1 MKIVEFIPQLS
12 SGGAERF
19 VVDLANELSKQ
30 HTVYLL
36 VSYPLDYNHNF
47 YSSELSSRIK
57 IYSLNKKKG
66 ADLIYLIRV
75 YKVLRAIAP
84 DVVHTHV
91 ESFMHV
97 ALLRWMLPKF
107 VFIHTIHNDAL
118 YESGGKVKAFFKRLF
133 FQKGWC
139 KAVTISRASDNSFK
153 DFYHAPSTLIYNGRA
168 PFIER
173 ESPGDSLTLIPAKE
187 SGYNFISIGHISKTK
202 NHMLLCQAVSNLV
215 KEGAQIDLYMFGRF
229 ASAEIVDKIKSL
241 ECPNIHLLG
250 EVSNPR
256 LYLGHADVFCMSSI
270 MEGMPISLIEAMSC
284 GLIPIC
290 TPVGGIVDMIK
301 DGYNG
306 FLSDDLSLDSYA
318 RALRRF
324 LNLNEEERTKI
335 KKNVIE
341 SSYLYTIEHC
351 ATQYV
356 LLFCGGHR

>member
-107 VFIHTIHNDAL
+107 VFVHTIHSDAL

-133 FQKGWC
+133 FQKG
-139 KAVTISRASDNSFK
+139 
-153 DFYHAPSTLIYNGRA
+153 
-168 PFIER
+168 
-173 ESPGDSLTLIPAKE
+173 
-187 SGYNFISIGHISKTK
+187 
-202 NHMLLCQAVSNLV
+202 
-215 KEGAQIDLYMFGRF
+215 
-229 ASAEIVDKIKSL
+229 
-241 ECPNIHLLG
+241 
-250 EVSNPR
+250 
-256 LYLGHADVFCMSSI
+256 
-270 MEGMPISLIEAMSC
+270 
-284 GLIPIC
+284 
-290 TPVGGIVDMIK
+290 
-301 DGYNG
+301 
-306 FLSDDLSLDSYA
+306 
-318 RALRRF
+318 
-324 LNLNEEERTKI
+324 
-335 KKNVIE
+335 
-341 SSYLYTIEHC
+341 
-351 ATQYV
+351 
-356 LLFCGGHR
+356 